1 MVKPE
6 FKDLSPNPQSGLY
19 SAEHVISGIPI
30 PKTKRIELFSADQ
43 WEEFTEEW
51 ATSLASS
58 YHKIKRFAGAGDQG
72 LDVVGFIKN
81 NTFDGGWDNFQ
92 CKYYDHSLYPSDAWV
107 EFGKI
112 IYYSFRGEY
121 PPPHKFYFVAPKQ
134 VGTTLGK
141 LLANPQGLK
150 AELHANWAGYCQDK
164 ITATSSVVLE
174 GDLLNYFDQFD
185 FTIFDSTSLVDM
197 VVGHASTPFH
207 AVRFGGGL
215 GIRPAPEIPDEH
227 TVTIDRRYVRQL
239 LAVYAEASGD
249 IATPLTLAILDKND
263 KHKKSFHRQRERF
276 YHAES
281 LRNFSRDTVPEGT
294 YEQLQ
299 EDIYQGVV
307 DICENDH
314 DTGLECMQSTLS
326 QAAKISIQSSPLASI
341 TRVADKQ
348 GICHQLVDD
357 DRLSWVD
364 ENE

>member
-19 SAEHVISGIPI
+19 SAEHIISGIPI

-72 LDVVGFIKN
+72 LDVVGFIGN
-81 NTFDGGWDNFQ
+81 STFNGGWDNFQ
-92 CKYYDHSLYPSDAWV
+92 CKYYDHSLYPSDVWV

-112 IYYSFRGEY
+112 IYYSFRGDY
-121 PPPHKFYFVAPKQ
+121 PPPQKYYFVAPKQ

-141 LLANPQGLK
+141 LLANPYGLK
-150 AELHANWAGYCQDK
+150 EELRANWVAYCQDK
-164 ITATSSVVLE
+164 ITAINSVILKD
-174 GDLLNYFDQFD
+174 DLLDYFDKFD
-185 FTIFDSTSLVDM
+185 FAIFDSTSLVDM
-197 VVGHASTPFH
+197 VANHATTPFH

-215 GIRPAPEIPDEH
+215 GVRPASKIPSEN
-227 TVTIDRRYVRQL
+227 TVTTDRRYVRQL
-239 LAVYAEASGD
+239 LSVYAEASNE
-249 IATPLTLAILDKND
+249 TSVPLTMAILDKND
-263 KHKKSFHRQRERF
+263 KHKKNFHRQRERF

-281 LRNFSRDTVPEGT
+281 LRNFSRDTVPVGT

-307 DICENDH
+307 DVCEDDH
-314 DTGLECMQSTLS
+314 DTGLECMKNTVS
-326 QAAKISIQSSPLASI
+326 QAAKVSTHSSPLASV

-348 GICHQLVDD
+348 GICHQLVDNE
-357 DRLSWVD
+357 RLSWMD
-364 ENE
+364 EE